1 MQMKKTLVTW
11 TILVGLTL
19 GGGVRAA
26 ESLIETGA
34 KVVTIKGRAT
44 CLKNGLKEDD
54 YCKTVLIADKSGV
67 PTKYYIVH
75 NEVGQRFHPEV
86 CADTKPAKVT
96 GLLRKVL
103 DRYELTPQRMT
114 LE

>member
-1 MQMKKTLVTW
+1 MKKTLVTW
-11 TILVGLTL
+11 TILAGLAV

-26 ESLIETGA
+26 DVAIETGP
-34 KVVTIKGRAT
+34 KVVTIKGRAS

-54 YCKTVLIADKSGV
+54 YCKTVLIAERSGV
-67 PTKYYIVH
+67 PTKYYVVN
-75 NEVGQRFHPEV
+75 NEVGQKFHPEI
-86 CADTKPAKVT
+86 CADTKPVKIT

-103 DRYELTPQRMT
+103 DRYELTPQRIT

>member
-11 TILVGLTL
+11 TILAGLAL
-19 GGGVRAA
+19 GSGVRAA
-26 ESLIETGA
+26 DVDIDAAS

-54 YCKTVLIADKSGV
+54 YCKTVLIAEKSGV

-75 NEVGQRFHPEV
+75 NEVAKRFHPEV

-96 GLLRKVL
+96 GLLRRVL
-103 DRYELTPQRMT
+103 DRYELTPTRMT

>member
-1 MQMKKTLVTW
+1 MKKNLVTW
-11 TILVGLTL
+11 VILTGLAM
-19 GGGVRAA
+19 GSGVRAA
-26 ESLIETGA
+26 VVDVDAGS
-34 KVVTIKGRAT
+34 KVITLKGRAT

-54 YCKTVLIADKSGV
+54 YCKTVLIADKGGV

-75 NEVGQRFHPEV
+75 NEVAKRFHPEV

-96 GLLRKVL
+96 GLVRKVL
-103 DRYELTPQRMT
+103 DRYELTPTRMT